1 MENIKRHREI
11 LGNINDTIKKIK
23 DFQDSVN
30 QNLIKTSS
38 KLDSFKTDTL
48 ANQAAI
54 KDDYKERIGDLD
66 RYYSENMEEMSTTIE

>member
-1 MENIKRHREI
+1 MVRPM
-11 LGNINDTIKKIK
+11 
-23 DFQDSVN
+23 
-30 QNLIKTSS
+30 LIKTSS

>member
-1 MENIKRHREI
+1 MDNIKRHREI

-23 DFQDSVN
+23 DFQDGVN

-48 ANQAAI
+48 AN
-54 KDDYKERIGDLD
+54 
-66 RYYSENMEEMSTTIE
+66 